1 MEGKKIEKVL
11 ELGEG
16 NVLLKMDDD
25 TYVSVKIIDPEIPA
39 DVVSEFFEGEAPK
52 AKPEKEKPA
61 KEKKTK
67 EEPEEEPGDDEL
79 TYAELQ
85 EMERKAL
92 KKLIKE
98 KDLLTDP
105 DDFEDDDD
113 GLRKAIAEEL
123 DIEVPE
129 EEEETGT
136 EETSDGDEDY
146 TWDDLIEMD
155 FDELSELC
163 KESDLDTDPDDFD
176 EDEEESV
183 EKFRKAIAKECDIEI
198 PEKKKKKK

>member
-25 TYVSVKIIDPEIPA
+25 TYVSAKIIDPEIPA
-39 DVVSEFFEGEAPK
+39 DVISEFFEGEAPK

-61 KEKKTK
+61 KGGKTK
-67 EEPEEEPGDDEL
+67 EEPEKEPDDDEL

-129 EEEETGT
+129 EEEETGD

-146 TWDDLIEMD
+146 TWDDLMEMD

>member
-25 TYVSVKIIDPEIPA
+25 TYVSAKIIDPEIPA
-39 DVVSEFFEGEAPK
+39 DVVAEFFEAGAP
-52 AKPEKEKPA
+52 KEKPV

-67 EEPEEEPGDDEL
+67 KEPEEETADDEL

-85 EMERKAL
+85 DMERKAL

-129 EEEETGT
+129 DTAEGD
-136 EETSDGDEDY
+136 SDPDTDDDDY
-146 TWDDLIEMD
+146 TWDDLKEMD
-155 FDELSELC
+155 FDDLSELC
-163 KESDLDTDPDDFD
+163 KESDLDTDPDDFEEGD
-176 EDEEESV
+176 EDSE
-183 EKFRKAIAKECDIEI
+183 EKFRRAIAKECGIEI